1 MFCTQTEEFLREK
14 GVDFTIRNIAD
25 DDEEAIAELKRMG
38 TMTTPVTMVGGTDI
52 VVGFDRKK
60 LEQSLGL

>member
-14 GVDFTIRNIAD
+14 GVDFAIRNIAD
-25 DDEEAIAELKRMG
+25 DDEEAIAELQRMG
-38 TMTTPVTMVGGTDI
+38 TMTTPVTVVGGTDI
-52 VVGFDRKK
+52 VVGFDRNK

>member
-14 GVDFTIRNIAD
+14 GVNFAIRNIAD
-25 DDEEAIAELKRMG
+25 NDEGAIDELERLG
-38 TMTTPVTMVGGTDI
+38 TMTTPVTVIGETEV

>member
-14 GVDFTIRNIAD
+14 GVDFNIRNIAD
-25 DDEEAIAELKRMG
+25 HDEEAIAELKRMG
-38 TMTTPVTMVGGTDI
+38 TMTTPVTVVGGTDI

>member
-25 DDEEAIAELKRMG
+25 DDEEAIAELKRIG
-38 TMTTPVTMVGGTDI
+38 TMTTPVTVVGGTDI

>member
-38 TMTTPVTMVGGTDI
+38 TMTTPVTVVGGTDI

>member
-1 MFCTQTEEFLREK
+1 MFCTQTEEFLHEK

-38 TMTTPVTMVGGTDI
+38 TMTTPVTVVGGTDI

>member
-25 DDEEAIAELKRMG
+25 DDEEAIVELKRMG
-38 TMTTPVTMVGGTDI
+38 TMTTPVTVVGGTDI

>member
-25 DDEEAIAELKRMG
+25 NDEEAIAELKRMG
-38 TMTTPVTMVGGTDI
+38 TMTTPVTVVGGTDI

>member
-38 TMTTPVTMVGGTDI
+38 TMTTPVTVIGGTDI
-52 VVGFDRKK
+52 VVGFDRRK

>member
-38 TMTTPVTMVGGTDI
+38 TMTTPVTVIGGTDI

>member
-1 MFCTQTEEFLREK
+1 MFCTQAEEFLREK
-14 GVDFTIRNIAD
+14 GVDFAIRNIAD

-38 TMTTPVTMVGGTDI
+38 TMTTPVTVVGGTDI
-52 VVGFDRKK
+52 VVGFDRNK

>member
-14 GVDFTIRNIAD
+14 GVDFNIRNIAD

-38 TMTTPVTMVGGTDI
+38 TMTTPVTVVGGTDI